1 MSPQHIHLPHPV
13 HFPVSEKSDL
23 ILEDTPDLHPYAP
36 DYYSAAGILPA
47 ADSAVADIL
56 SVPDTHIVSAADILP
71 VPDVPVI
78 QYPVHPVC
86 FSIPHRMRNHFHSQH
101 HNSDMSYPYLFSFR
115 TAPCLLT
122 QFDHIVMILVD

>member
-47 ADSAVADIL
+47 ADSAVERGPAL
-56 SVPDTHIVSAADILP
+56 FPLAFKPKPALPSPPPVAAGRPFAAAPPLRLP
-71 VPDVPVI
+71 LGGRAQRAV
-78 QYPVHPVC
+78 
-86 FSIPHRMRNHFHSQH
+86 
-101 HNSDMSYPYLFSFR
+101 
-115 TAPCLLT
+115 
-122 QFDHIVMILVD
+122 

>member
-56 SVPDTHIVSAADILP
+56 SVPDTHIMSAADILP
-71 VPDVPVI
+71 VPDIPVI
-78 QYPVHPVC
+78 QNPVHPVC
-86 FSIPHRMRNHFHSQH
+86 FRIPHRMRNHFHSQH
-101 HNSDMSYPYLFSFR
+101 HNLD
-115 TAPCLLT
+115 
-122 QFDHIVMILVD
+122 ILRS